1 MIAQVFNCNDS
12 DFLNYLMNKYSISD
26 FSISEKIA
34 LEIRQ
39 IEREL
44 VEKSYL
50 ILESFKNNIISY
62 NSQKNKTIDII
73 FFSDSIEKIKA
84 AFDGISRIK
93 TNELINLANKALTN
107 YANIF
112 YKEYRIGGK
121 IFKFNK
127 PLLMGIL
134 NITPDSFSDG
144 GKYFNR
150 SSAVKK
156 ALEMVKEGADIID
169 IGGESTRPGSDPVS
183 AAEESERI
191 IPVIDELLSHNPDI
205 IISVDTYKSA
215 VARLALQKGA
225 KIINDISSF
234 TFDPEMADV
243 CSEYNATVILM
254 HIQGT
259 PKTMQQNPQYEEL
272 ISDIYNF
279 LYTQTEIALSKG
291 IQNIIIDPGIGF
303 GKNVKDNFKILKR
316 LNDFRSLGYPILIG
330 LSRKSFIG
338 KTLELGIEERDL
350 PSSILE
356 TVSIL
361 NSARIIRTH
370 NVRNGKQ
377 IIKLLSEII

>member
-183 AAEESERI
+183 AEEESERI
-191 IPVIDELLSHNPDI
+191 IPVIDELHSHNPDI

-243 CSEYNATVILM
+243 CSEYNSTVILM